1 MTIGALGFLN
11 PLLLTALAALP
22 IIWWLLR
29 TTPPRPRRISF
40 PPTRILKELQNKE
53 QTPSRSPW
61 WLTLLRLIAAAL
73 VILALAE
80 PVLNPEQSRK
90 VVGTGPVVIVVDNS
104 WAGAGRWS
112 LRRDTIGSLINQAE
126 SQSRPIIIAPTAHAT
141 QSISLKLE
149 GAATARETAAAISPQ
164 PFEPT
169 REATL
174 VAIQRALGERKAQSV
189 VWLTDGLDYG
199 DGRKFIDALVAL
211 ANGAANLT
219 VVVGADGEE
228 ALGLNARI
236 ARDGKLVAEIKRAG
250 GPLRT
255 GIVQA
260 FSARGQRL
268 GEVQFT
274 LPANSRQG
282 MATLEMPLEL
292 RNQVTRLDIASLPS
306 AGAVH
311 LLDARSRWHRV
322 ALIASTSTEQ
332 AQPLLSPLYYLQRAM
347 TPHAE
352 LAQPKD
358 PELPAAIASA
368 LNDNASVLMLADVG
382 KLPADMVE
390 RLMTFTKRGGVIVRF
405 AGPRLET
412 HSDELL
418 PAPLRLG
425 GRTLG
430 GALSWSTPQPLAPFE
445 AESLFAGLP
454 VPPDVLITRQVLTD
468 PARIGPTMKTWA
480 RLNDGTPLVT
490 AEKRGEG
497 WVVLFHVTAN
507 TDWSNLPISGLFV
520 EMMRRIV
527 SLATVSSSGKA
538 LTDATQDTKQV
549 SATPD
554 VLAPVETLNGFGELK
569 APPVTAKGITAAELT
584 TMKPGPE
591 HPPGFY
597 GPAASPRALNL
608 VTDATELNPLP
619 SLPFGV
625 NRFAYQAEKAEPL
638 KPYLLSAALGL
649 IFLDIIAVLLLQ
661 GALSALFRGRRRSAA
676 ASIAIFVA
684 AGAVVALAPGPVS
697 AQTPPRTSLTAE
709 EQFALKSTLKVRFG
723 YVLTGDTAVDRA
735 SRAGLMGLNRVLV
748 MRTSVDPAEP
758 IGVDISSDELA
769 FFPLLYWPVLN
780 DAKQLPEK
788 VLARID
794 AYMKQGGLIVFD
806 TRDHGQAI
814 PTQQGLQGPG
824 ALALQ
829 RLLSGLDAPRLEPV
843 PEHHVLTK
851 SFYLLKSFPGR
862 FDGGTLWVEAES
874 EAEKADTRRARRADG
889 VSSLIITSNDFASA
903 WAIDES
909 GRGIFPVTP
918 GGELQR
924 EMSYRTGIN
933 IVMYAL
939 TGNYKADQVHVEDIL
954 KRLGQ

>member
-29 TTPPRPRRISF
+29 TMPPRPRRIEF
-40 PPTRILKELQNKE
+40 PATRILKELQNKE

-61 WLTLLRLIAAAL
+61 WLTLIRLLAAGF

-90 VVGTGPVVIVVDNS
+90 VTGTGPVVIVVDNS

-112 LRRDTIGSLINQAE
+112 LRRDMIGSLINQAE
-126 SQSRPIIIAPTAHAT
+126 SQSRPIVVAPTAHAT
-141 QSISLKLE
+141 QSIALKLE
-149 GAATARETAAAISPQ
+149 GAATARETAAAVIPQ
-164 PFEPT
+164 PFDPS

-174 VAIQRALGERKAQSV
+174 AAIQQALGDKKAQSV

-199 DGRKFIDALVAL
+199 EGRKFIDALVEL
-211 ANGAANLT
+211 AGGAANLT
-219 VVVGADGEE
+219 VFTGADGEE
-228 ALGLNARI
+228 ALGLNARL
-236 ARDGKLVAEIKRAG
+236 AQDGKLIAQIKRAG
-250 GPLRT
+250 GPIRT

-260 FSARGQRL
+260 LSARGQRL

-274 LPANSRQG
+274 LAANSRQTE
-282 MATLEMPLEL
+282 ATLEMPLEL

-332 AQPLLSPLYYLQRAM
+332 AQPLLSPLYYLQRALA
-347 TPHAE
+347 PHAE
-352 LAQPKD
+352 LAQPKE

-368 LNDNASVLMLADVG
+368 LNDNSSVLMLADVG
-382 KLPADMVE
+382 KLPPDMIE
-390 RLMTFTKRGGVIVRF
+390 RLTAFTKRGGVIVRF

-418 PAPLRLG
+418 PAPLRMG

-430 GALSWSTPQPLAPFE
+430 GALSWSTPQPLAAFE
-445 AESLFAGLP
+445 AESLFAGLA
-454 VPPDVLITRQVLTD
+454 VPPDVLVTRQVLTD
-468 PARIGPTMKTWA
+468 PARIGPAMKTWA
-480 RLNDGTPLVT
+480 RLKDGTPLVT

-507 TDWSNLPISGLFV
+507 PDWSNLPISGLFV
-520 EMMRRIV
+520 EMTRRIIT
-527 SLATVSSSGKA
+527 LATISTSGKA
-538 LTDATQDTKQV
+538 LTDATQETKQV
-549 SATPD
+549 STTPD

-569 APPVTAKGITAAELT
+569 APPVTAKGITSAELA

-608 VTDATELNPLP
+608 VTAMTELKALP

-625 NRFAYQAEKAEPL
+625 NRFAYHAEKAEPL

-649 IFLDIIAVLLLQ
+649 IFVDIIAVLLLQ
-661 GALSALFRGRRRSAA
+661 GVLSGLFRGWRRAA
-676 ASIAIFVA
+676 APLLILLIATGVA
-684 AGAVVALAPGPVS
+684 ALLVPVS
-697 AQTPPRTSLTAE
+697 ALAQTQPRSAVTPE
-709 EQFALKSTLKVRFG
+709 ELFALKSTLKVRFG

-748 MRTSVDPAEP
+748 LRTSVDPAEP
-758 IGVDISSDELA
+758 MGVDIAKDELA

-780 DAKQLPEK
+780 DAKQLPAN
-788 VLARID
+788 VLARVD

-814 PTQQGLQGPG
+814 PTAQGLQGPG

-909 GRGIFPVTP
+909 GRGVFPVTP

>member
-61 WLTLLRLIAAAL
+61 WLTLLRLVAAAL

-90 VVGTGPVVIVVDNS
+90 VAGTGPVVIVVDNS

-112 LRRDTIGSLINQAE
+112 LRRDTIASLINQAE
-126 SQSRPIIIAPTAHAT
+126 SQSRPIIMAPTAHAT
-141 QSISLKLE
+141 QSILLKLE

-174 VAIQRALGERKAQSV
+174 VAIKQALGERKAQSV

-199 DGRKFIDALVAL
+199 DGRKFIDALVTL
-211 ANGAANLT
+211 AGGAANLT
-219 VVVGADGEE
+219 VVVGAEGEE
-228 ALGLNARI
+228 ALGLNARL
-236 ARDGKLVAEIKRAG
+236 ARDGKLVAQIKRAG

-274 LPANSRQG
+274 LTANASQAE
-282 MATLEMPLEL
+282 ATLEMPLEL
-292 RNQVTRLDIASLPS
+292 RNQVTRLDVASLPS

-332 AQPLLSPLYYLQRAM
+332 AQPLLSPLYYLQRALA
-347 TPHAE
+347 PHAE
-352 LAQPKD
+352 LAQPKE

-368 LNDNASVLMLADVG
+368 LNDNASVLVLADVG
-382 KLPADMVE
+382 KLPADMTE
-390 RLMTFTKRGGVIVRF
+390 RLMSFTKRGGVIVRF

-430 GALSWSTPQPLAPFE
+430 GALSWSTPQPLAAFE
-445 AESLFAGLP
+445 AESLFAGLA
-454 VPPDVLITRQVLTD
+454 VPADVLITRQVLTD
-468 PARIGPTMKTWA
+468 PARIGPAMKTWA

-527 SLATVSSSGKA
+527 TLATVSSSGKA
-538 LTDATQDTKQV
+538 LTDATQETKQV
-549 SATPD
+549 STTPD

-569 APPVTAKGITAAELT
+569 APPVTAKGITAAELAT
-584 TMKPGPE
+584 LKPGPE

-608 VTDATELNPLP
+608 VTEATELKPLP

-638 KPYLLSAALGL
+638 KPYLLSGALAL
-649 IFLDIIAVLLLQ
+649 IFLDIIAVLILQ
-661 GALSALFRGRRRSAA
+661 GVLAGLFRGRPRAT
-676 ASIAIFVA
+676 ASIAALVA
-684 AGAVVALAPGPVS
+684 AGVLAAVAPTPVQ
-697 AQTPPRTSLTAE
+697 AQSPQRTTPTVE

-723 YVLTGDTAVDRA
+723 YVLTGDAAVDRA
-735 SRAGLMGLNRVLV
+735 SRAGLMGLNRVLIL
-748 MRTSVDPAEP
+748 RTSVDPADP
-758 IGVDISSDELA
+758 IGVDVSSDELA
-769 FFPLLYWPVLN
+769 FFPLLYWPVLT

-788 VLARID
+788 VLARVD
-794 AYMKQGGLIVFD
+794 AYMKQGGLIIFD

-829 RLLSGLDAPRLEPV
+829 RLLSGIDAPRLEPV

-903 WAIDES
+903 WAIDDR